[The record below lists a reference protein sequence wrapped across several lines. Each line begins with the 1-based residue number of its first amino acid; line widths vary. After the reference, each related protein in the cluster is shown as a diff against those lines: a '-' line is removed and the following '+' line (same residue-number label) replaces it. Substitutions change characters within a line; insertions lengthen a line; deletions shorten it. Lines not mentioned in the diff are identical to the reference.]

1 MELLVDLGNRR
12 LKWCWS
18 NAGVLTGADGL
29 NHALDHCL
37 PALRDRWEGAPRP
50 ERILMSSVGSP
61 RIESGVAA
69 LTRELWGLS
78 PSLLISTSELL
89 GLRNA
94 YDDPERL
101 GPDRWAALLGAWV
114 KGFAPCVIV
123 DAGTAVTVDVLDQ
136 SGQHLGGAIFSG
148 LGLSRRALGEG
159 THRLPTIAGE
169 TSALLGR
176 STSESIRLGTREAL
190 IGAVDRLLT
199 RTMPSGSGFRLL
211 LSGGDAPIL
220 FSAFESLDPV
230 LCDDLVFVGLAS
242 VTAASRWLATES

>member
-12 LKWCWS
+12 LKWCWL

-29 NHALDHCL
+29 SHALDHCPPEL
-37 PALRDRWEGAPRP
+37 QERWASAPPP
-50 ERILMSSVGSP
+50 EHILLSSVGSP
-61 RIESGVAA
+61 LVESGVVA

-78 PSLLISTSELL
+78 PSRLIATSELL

-94 YDDPERL
+94 YDAPDHL
-101 GPDRWAALLGAWV
+101 GADRWAALLGAWV

-159 THRLPTIAGE
+159 TYRLPTIAGE

-190 IGAVDRLLT
+190 IGAVDRLLA
-199 RTMPSGSGFRLL
+199 RTMPSGSGFNLV

-220 FSAFESLDPV
+220 FSAFESLNPV
-230 LCDDLVFVGLAS
+230 LCDDLVFVGLAAVIADGGS
-242 VTAASRWLATES
+242 VAAEP